1 MNWAQA
7 LTAIDKLRLAGDR
20 AENLALKEYWYN
32 AAEKLGQKYLVG
44 QPWLRTYDGKLK

>member
-7 LTAIDKLRLAGDR
+7 LTTIDKFRAAGDR
-20 AENLALKEYWYN
+20 AANQWFKEYWYK
-32 AAEKLGQKYLVG
+32 AAEELGQKYLVG